1 MILTVGFWSFRKNN
15 KKYPIFWEYDL
26 TFSGFRVIDTIP
38 KRKESVIMEN
48 KKLMTIMEA
57 LQWKRNCEKAGRN
70 MLSLRSHRSLQMKL
84 CCG

>member
-57 LQWKRNCEKAGRN
+57 LWNTHRERPEIRNFCNA
-70 MLSLRSHRSLQMKL
+70 LS
-84 CCG
+84 

>member
-48 KKLMTIMEA
+48 KKLMTHYGSPMEYT
-57 LQWKRNCEKAGRN
+57 QAGRDRRYGTSA
-70 MLSLRSHRSLQMKL
+70 MRCLKL
-84 CCG
+84 MR